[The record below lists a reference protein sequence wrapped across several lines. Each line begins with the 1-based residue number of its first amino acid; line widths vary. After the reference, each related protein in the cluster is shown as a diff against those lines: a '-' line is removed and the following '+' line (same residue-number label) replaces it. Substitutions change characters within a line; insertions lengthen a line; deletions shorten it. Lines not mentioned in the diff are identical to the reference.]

1 MLRLLLLFLLPLV
14 LAISCTTA
22 PSPTPATPTATSEP
36 EQTAITQNACTR
48 DYLHYDVSTY
58 SNVNNSEYR
67 TFVTVS
73 NQGTRMIE
81 ADVVDG
87 DLKTTKEVIW
97 INDTPTTLD
106 ENYRAGP
113 QPSSTEYRKTF
124 DDNGTPTEW
133 QITDRPRAQT
143 DELQNAPKFC
153 GYLISSLQDLR
164 YEGKDEFKGNTYDVY
179 YAIWDLDDDHS
190 TLSVFGREMKFW
202 IEDQGRLFAQ
212 EEQSETTYSRQEYS
226 GWGEPN
232 EVVAPVPTATSTPI
246 PTPVPGAT
254 PTPTPTPTPLPTAT
268 LTPTHLPTPT
278 PTPEPTTT
286 PTPTPVPATSTP
298 EPTATPVLTATPEPT
313 ATLTPMPT
321 VPPTA
326 TPTPRPTSTPVPT
339 PIPEPIPL
347 EFSAGD
353 NVFAIKAPADWEE
366 DLEYGKG
373 TFSDDV
379 VFFVGHSTTK
389 ESEFGGLIYALRRD
403 VDASTEEI
411 GKFIAERTIENEGIP
426 VSHETVTIMGSEEAY
441 MIVTETNLGLRVV
454 VLVKVD
460 GWLWNITCIAEERHC
475 VDIMASLLLIQ

>member
-22 PSPTPATPTATSEP
+22 PSPTPATPTTTSEP

-48 DYLHYDVSTY
+48 DYLHYHYDVSTY

-73 NQGTRMIE
+73 NQGARMIE

-87 DLKTTKEVIW
+87 DLKTAKEVIW

-106 ENYRAGP
+106 ENYREGP
-113 QPSSTEYRKTF
+113 QPSSTEYRRTF

-133 QITDRPRAQT
+133 RITDRPRAQT

-153 GYLISSLQDLR
+153 GYLISSLQNLR
-164 YEGKDEFKGNTYDVY
+164 YEGKDEFKGNAYDVY

-190 TLSVFGREMKFW
+190 TLSAFGREMRFW
-202 IEDQGRLFAQ
+202 IDGQGRLFAQ

-232 EVVAPVPTATSTPI
+232 EVVAPAPTATSTPI
-246 PTPVPGAT
+246 PTPVPSAT
-254 PTPTPTPTPLPTAT
+254 
-268 LTPTHLPTPT
+268 PTPT

-286 PTPTPVPATSTP
+286 PTPVPTPTSTP

-313 ATLTPMPT
+313 ATLTPRPT

-326 TPTPRPTSTPVPT
+326 TPTSRPTSTPVPT
-339 PIPEPIPL
+339 SIPEPILMRL

-353 NVFAIKAPADWEE
+353 NVFAIKVPADWEE
-366 DLEYGKG
+366 NLEYGKG

-426 VSHETVTIMGSEEAY
+426 VSHETVTIMGSEEVY

-460 GWLWNITCIAEERHC
+460 GWLWNTTCIAEERHC